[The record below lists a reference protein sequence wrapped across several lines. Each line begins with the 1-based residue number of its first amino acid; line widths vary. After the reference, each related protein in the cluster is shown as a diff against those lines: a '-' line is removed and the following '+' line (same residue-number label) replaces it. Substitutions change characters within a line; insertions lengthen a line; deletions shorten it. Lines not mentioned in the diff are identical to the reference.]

1 MRPHLIELYFK
12 IVARCSKLYFLGWH
26 WRPVSHAGGAW
37 HGQFETRWCL
47 EQRRERSC
55 VWDLYHQCSS
65 LIIIYH
71 DLSLCIIYRDLSWL
85 VIIYHRSTSPW
96 MFCRLWMLSG
106 GDMKQFS
113 PASDSTIIETPSFY
127 DCRWNWSWI
136 RHVFRL
142 QFHISSIEIFQSL
155 NLDLQPWE
163 LFYIGGHCQ
172 TTYGAQRKFSS
183 WQLHVT
189 RT

>member
-55 VWDLYHQCSS
+55 VWDLYHQFSS

-71 DLSLCIIYRDLSWL
+71 DLSLCIIYVIMHHLSRLVMTCHHVSSL
-85 VIIYHRSTSPW
+85 VIIYHRSMSPW
-96 MFCRLWMLSG
+96 MFCGLWMLSG

-113 PASDSTIIETPSFY
+113 PASDSTIIEMLSLY

-142 QFHISSIEIFQSL
+142 RFHIFSIESFQSL
-155 NLDLQPWE
+155 NLDLQPW
-163 LFYIGGHCQ
+163 
-172 TTYGAQRKFSS
+172 S
-183 WQLHVT
+183 WFT
-189 RT
+189 